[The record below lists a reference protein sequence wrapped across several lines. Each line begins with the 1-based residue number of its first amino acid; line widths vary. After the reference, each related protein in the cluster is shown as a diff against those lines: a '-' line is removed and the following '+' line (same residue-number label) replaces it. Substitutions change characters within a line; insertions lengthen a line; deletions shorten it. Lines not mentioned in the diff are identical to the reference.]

1 MRSFSFTIYLY
12 TLLLHSKI
20 LALQGSFIWCPLLG
34 IKISAS
40 VCHVFASKLIAVS
53 VFKMRYNW
61 GTNFYQISIN
71 KDKMGKNEKPVK
83 LLFYNN
89 LTGFVCFVL

>member
-1 MRSFSFTIYLY
+1 
-12 TLLLHSKI
+12 
-20 LALQGSFIWCPLLG
+20 
-34 IKISAS
+34 
-40 VCHVFASKLIAVS
+40 
-53 VFKMRYNW
+53 MRYNW

-89 LTGFVCFVL
+89 LTGFICVVL